1 MNFYSLTTRAFSRI
15 LFLTGLFLILT
26 GISLP
31 AQAKTPSQN
40 PAPDIAFFY
49 GHSLP
54 LQALQNFDQLVVQP
68 DHVSAAQRHQLQRA
82 GVQLLAYVSIGEIA
96 ADDPQHKKLKKDW
109 IVGSNPN
116 WNSSVLD
123 VRKTEVDQF
132 LWRTYIRPTM
142 KAGYQGVFLDTLD
155 SYQLVSKTAQQ
166 RQAYEQGLV
175 RIIKNIKNRWPQAII
190 ILNRGFEI
198 IPLVAKQI
206 NGVVA
211 ESLFSA
217 FDGDKKGYSI
227 VSKVDRDWL
236 IAALRRIQKT
246 YHLPITVLDY
256 LPDSRWR
263 EAATLAKKIEALG
276 FVPWI
281 SDGHLNSMG
290 RGRLRPVP
298 RKILALYDDKKS
310 LYNDRKDD
318 VYHSN
323 VHRRLAEPLEYMGY
337 QLVYLNINR
346 HPLPAM
352 NLRGRYAGIVSW
364 FSGRPLKKSKKQL
377 CQWFTK
383 QHQSGLHITIFGE
396 MPNASQCN
404 KLFHIETVNGLSDK
418 KLTVSQR
425 QKSVGKFEA
434 KLRIRRFQVP
444 NIRSYS
450 PSATRWLQLTT
461 SRGSKIDPIVVD
473 NWGGYA
479 LSPYATV
486 DGADG
491 TSKWLFNPFEFLRRS
506 LRLAIIPAMDVSTES
521 GRRIMTIHIDGD
533 AFVSRAELPGTPY
546 AGAVIRDRILKH
558 YRLPTTV
565 SIIEA
570 EIGAKGLYP
579 KQSPQL
585 EKIARSIFRLPY
597 VEIATHT
604 FSHPFFWQVFDGDYN
619 VGKEAYGLNLP
630 VPNYKLNLKREII
643 GSTDYIN
650 NHLAP
655 KNKRVKM
662 ILWSG
667 NTWPGAN
674 AIRMATKAGL
684 LNVNGGDTWPLP
696 YRNSISMVWPVGRPT
711 DGGLQVYAPVLNE
724 DVYTNDWHGPYYGY
738 REVIYSFKWLET
750 PRRLKPIGIY
760 YHFYSGTKLASLNA
774 LKQVYN
780 WALKQQPIPF
790 YLSQYARRANAFYR
804 ASLAQQSDG
813 GWHINT
819 ASAIHTLRLPAS
831 LGWPDLI
838 RSRGIAGYRRI
849 NNSVYVSLSTTKPI
863 LYLQK
868 KPDQHL
874 HLVEANGVVGYWQ
887 HNGKNTLL
895 SLKANVALQFSVAP
909 ARSCELTTSHHRYRS
924 QQRGTQQFF
933 SLPVKT
939 LRKAR
944 LACR

>member
-1 MNFYSLTTRAFSRI
+1 MYHCRLNPLIYSTFCLSF
-15 LFLTGLFLILT
+15 
-26 GISLP
+26 GIALSCLP
-31 AQAKTPSQN
+31 AQGSTQDLTL
-40 PAPDIAFFY
+40 APDIAFFY

-68 DHVSAAQRHQLQRA
+68 DHVSAAQRHQLQQA

-109 IVGSNPN
+109 IIGSNPN

-132 LWRTYIRPTM
+132 LWQTYIRPVM

-155 SYQLVSKTAQQ
+155 SYQLVSKTTRQ

-175 RIIKNIKNRWPQAII
+175 RIIKHIKNRWPQAII

-198 IPLVAKQI
+198 IPRVAKQI

-217 FDGDKKGYSI
+217 FNGDKKGYSI

-236 IAALRRIQKT
+236 IAALHRIQKT

-256 LPDSRWR
+256 LPDNRWQ
-263 EAATLAKKIEALG
+263 EAATLAKKIAALG

-310 LYNDRKDD
+310 LYDDRKDD

-346 HPLPAM
+346 HPLPPM
-352 NLRGRYAGIVSW
+352 NLRGRYVGIVSW
-364 FSGRPLKKSKKQL
+364 FSGRPLKKSKQQL
-377 CQWFTK
+377 CKWFK
-383 QHQSGLHITIFGE
+383 YQHQNGLYISIFGQL
-396 MPNASQCN
+396 PAASQCN
-404 KLFHIETVNGLSDK
+404 KLFHLKTVNNLSDK
-418 KLTVSQR
+418 KFSISQR
-425 QKSVGKFEA
+425 QKSVGQFEA
-434 KLRIRRFQVP
+434 RLRIRRFQMP
-444 NIRSYS
+444 TITSTQTT
-450 PSATRWLQLTT
+450 ATRWLQFKTQQDTT
-461 SRGSKIDPIVVD
+461 IDPIVVD
-473 NWGGYA
+473 DWGGYA
-479 LSPYATV
+479 LSPYVTV

-491 TSKWLFNPFEFLRRS
+491 TSKWLFNPFDFLRKS
-506 LRLAIIPAMDVSTES
+506 LRLAVIPAVDISTES
-521 GRRIMTIHIDGD
+521 GRRILTIHIDGD
-533 AFVSRAELPGTPY
+533 GFVSRAELPGTPY

-570 EIGAKGLYP
+570 EIGSKGLYP

-585 EKIARSIFRLPY
+585 EKIARSIFKLPY

-630 VPNYKLNLKREII
+630 VPGYKLNLKREII

-650 NHLAP
+650 KHLAP
-655 KNKRVKM
+655 KNKHVKM

-667 NTWPGAN
+667 NTWPVAR
-674 AIRMATKAGL
+674 AIKMATDDGL

-696 YRNSISMVWPVGRPT
+696 YRNSISMIWPAGRPT

-724 DVYTNDWHGPYYGY
+724 DVYTNNWHGPYYGY
-738 REVIYSFKWLET
+738 REAIYSFKYLET

-760 YHFYSGTKLASLNA
+760 YHFYSGTKLASLHA

-780 WALKQQPIPF
+780 WALKQHPIPL
-790 YLSQYARRANAFYR
+790 YLSQYAQRANALYQ
-804 ASLAQQSDG
+804 ASLAQRLDG
-813 GWHINT
+813 GWSINT
-819 ASAIHTLRLPAS
+819 ATYIHTLRLPTKM
-831 LGWPDLI
+831 GWPNLT
-838 RSRGIAGYRRI
+838 RSRGIAGYRKGVDG
-849 NNSVYVSLSTTKPI
+849 VYVSLSSTTPV
-863 LYLQK
+863 LYLQPN
-868 KPDQHL
+868 PDQQL
-874 HLVEANGVVGYWQ
+874 HLVDSNGVVKYWRHRKKSIQ
-887 HNGKNTLL
+887 L
-895 SLKANVALQFSVAP
+895 SLHANVALQLSVAP
-909 ARSCELTTSHHRYRS
+909 ARSCELKAAHHRYQSRTQGN
-924 QQRGTQQFF
+924 QQIF

-939 LRKAR
+939 LEKAT
-944 LACR
+944 LVCH

>member
-1 MNFYSLTTRAFSRI
+1 MHFYSLTIRAFGRV
-15 LFLTGLFLILT
+15 LFLTGLFLT
-26 GISLP
+26 GISLSSLP
-31 AQAKTPSQN
+31 VQATASQN
-40 PAPDIAFFY
+40 PAPNIAFFY

-54 LQALQNFDQLVVQP
+54 LQALQNFDQIVVQP
-68 DHVSAAQRHQLQRA
+68 GQVNAAQRQQLHQA

-96 ADDPQHKKLKKDW
+96 DDAAQHKKLKKDW
-109 IVGSNPN
+109 IGGTNPN

-123 VRKTEVDQF
+123 VRKAEVGRF
-132 LWRTYIRPTM
+132 LWQSYIRPVM

-155 SYQLVSKTAQQ
+155 SYQLISKTAQQ
-166 RQAYEQGLV
+166 RHAYEQGLV

-198 IPLVAKQI
+198 IPRVARQI

-217 FDGDKKGYSI
+217 FDGDKKGYST

-256 LPDSRWR
+256 LPDNRWQ
-263 EAATLAKKIEALG
+263 EAATLVKKIEALG
-276 FVPWI
+276 FTPWV

-298 RKILALYDDKKS
+298 RKILALYDGKKALHDDKT
-310 LYNDRKDD
+310 DD

-337 QLVYLNINR
+337 QLVYLNIDR

-364 FSGRPLKKSKKQL
+364 FSGKPLKKSKKQL
-377 CQWFTK
+377 CQWFAK
-383 QHQSGLHITIFGE
+383 QRQSGLHIAIFGE
-396 MPNASQCN
+396 LPDASQCN

-418 KLTVSQR
+418 KFTVSQQ
-425 QKSVGKFEA
+425 QKSVGAFEA

-444 NIRSYS
+444 NIRSS
-450 PSATRWLQLTT
+450 SSSATRWLQLTT
-461 SRGSKIDPIVVD
+461 TQGGKIDPIVVD

-479 LSPYATV
+479 LAPYATV

-491 TSKWLFNPFEFLRRS
+491 TSKWLFNPFEFLRKS
-506 LRLAIIPAMDVSTES
+506 LRLAVIPAVDISTES

-533 AFVSRAELPGTPY
+533 GFVSRAELPGTPY

-585 EKIARSIFRLPY
+585 EKIARSIFKLPY

-604 FSHPFFWQVFDGDYN
+604 FSHPFFWQVFEGDYN
-619 VGKEAYGLNLP
+619 VGKTQYGLNLP
-630 VPNYKLNLKREII
+630 VPGYKLNLKREII
-643 GSTDYIN
+643 GSTNYIN
-650 NHLAP
+650 KHLAP

-674 AIRMATKAGL
+674 AVKMATADGL

-711 DGGLQVYAPVLNE
+711 GGGLQVYAPVLNE

-738 REVIYSFKWLET
+738 RDAIFSFKWLET

-780 WALKQQPIPF
+780 WALKQHPIPF
-790 YLSQYARRANAFYR
+790 YLSQYAQRANAFYQ
-804 ASLAQQSDG
+804 ASLAQLLDG
-813 GWHINT
+813 GWSINT
-819 ASAIHTLRLPAS
+819 AGYIHTLRLPKK
-831 LGWPDLI
+831 LGWPDLT
-838 RSRGIAGYRRI
+838 RSRGIAGYREV
-849 NNSVYVSLSTTKPI
+849 NGSVYVSLSSTKPV

-868 KPDQHL
+868 KPDQQL
-874 HLVEANGVVGYWQ
+874 HLIEANGVVGYWQ
-887 HNGKNTLL
+887 HSGKNTRL
-895 SLKANVALQFSVAP
+895 SLQANVALQFSVAP
-909 ARSCELTTSHHRYRS
+909 AQHCELTTGHHRYRS
-924 QQRGTQQFF
+924 QRRGEQQFF

-939 LRKAR
+939 LRQAK
-944 LACR
+944 LVCR